1 MTVPREGVAKN
12 GFGAGARSEA
22 WQSVGRNQELAI
34 IWPLLG
40 RHIAFHRRLVDL
52 TANVKAALMLSQA
65 IYWTRHGR
73 DIAMNDGWFFKTGE
87 QWSLETGLSAKEQAT
102 ARELLRDLALLGERR
117 IGLPARLH
125 FRLCVD
131 QLGEMLFGRAGD
143 TGRRLD
149 WNDGAA
155 VAELLG
161 PSLSFHRVL
170 AGVAGSVHAGLLLS
184 RALYLTRL
192 QMRRQ
197 LDAWIANSA
206 SRWTHEIG
214 LSRREQE
221 AARRELMRAGL
232 WEEAL
237 TGVPARLVARIR
249 LECLLDLLS
258 RGERGAAGGLI
269 VPSGLECGIAA
280 TRISP
285 NGESRVWESR
295 IPDLPKPPYLIRRNR
310 HHSFAESAK
319 LHIQG
324 STGVSVQPPPAVD
337 VRPLDIGAQAGDG
350 LIFPDALIPE
360 ERAAAQRM
368 LAQRPVNAQALLDE
382 LSARMQARAIR
393 TGPIAYLRGLVKRAE
408 AGDFIPEL
416 GPRIAADRRRREAE
430 VGRRQEAEAEE
441 RRRAAERATPD
452 YQAKFAERREKV
464 RQMLDVLGPK
474 SSKGRPP

>member
-1 MTVPREGVAKN
+1 MAESGYGAVA
-12 GFGAGARSEA
+12 GSDA
-22 WQSVGRNQELAI
+22 WQSQGRTQELAI

-52 TANVKAALMLSQA
+52 TGNVKAALMLSQA

-87 QWSLETGLSAKEQAT
+87 QWTMETGLSAKEQAT

-131 QLGEMLFGRAGD
+131 QLGELLFGQAGD
-143 TGRRLD
+143 ASRRLD
-149 WNDGAA
+149 WADGAA

-170 AGVAGSVHAGLLLS
+170 AGVAGGVHAGLLLS

-192 QMRRQ
+192 QLRRQ

-232 WEEAL
+232 WEETL
-237 TGVPARLVARIR
+237 TGIPARLVARIR
-249 LECLLDLLS
+249 LECLLDLLA
-258 RGERGAAGGLI
+258 RGGRGVSGGLI
-269 VPSGLECGIAA
+269 VPSGPECGISAA
-280 TRISP
+280 NISP
-285 NGESRVWESR
+285 NSESRVWESH
-295 IPDLPKPPYLIRRNR
+295 IPDLPKAPNLIRRNR

-319 LHIQG
+319 LHIQR
-324 STGVSVQPPPAVD
+324 STSVSVQPPPAVD
-337 VRPLDIGAQAGDG
+337 ASAVVTRMQGGGG
-350 LIFPDALIPE
+350 LVFPDALVPE
-360 ERAAAQRM
+360 ERASARRM
-368 LAQRPVNAQALLDE
+368 LEQCPEQAQALLDE
-382 LSARMQARAIR
+382 LSARMQAKAIH
-393 TGPIAYLRGLVKRAE
+393 TAPIAYLRGLVKRAAVDE
-408 AGDFIPEL
+408 FIPEL
-416 GPRIAADRRRREAE
+416 GPRVAAARRKRQEE
-430 VGRRQEAEAEE
+430 LLERRQRDEEE
-441 RRRAAERATPD
+441 RRLAAERATPE
-452 YQAKFAERREKV
+452 YQAKAAERREKI
-464 RQMLDVLGPK
+464 RQMLNATRPQ
-474 SSKGRPP
+474 SPKGRSE

>member
-1 MTVPREGVAKN
+1 VAESGVSAA
-12 GFGAGARSEA
+12 AGSDA
-22 WQSVGRNQELAI
+22 WQSEGRNRELAI

-87 QWSLETGLSAKEQAT
+87 QWTMETGLSAKEQAS

-131 QLGEMLFGRAGD
+131 QLGQMLFGQAGD
-143 TGRRLD
+143 AGFRLD
-149 WNDGAA
+149 WTDGAV

-170 AGVAGSVHAGLLLS
+170 AGVAGGVHAGLLLS

-206 SRWTHEIG
+206 SRWTDEIG

-221 AARRELMRAGL
+221 AARRDLMRAGL
-232 WEEAL
+232 WEETL
-237 TGVPARLVARIR
+237 TGIPARLVARIR
-249 LECLLDLLS
+249 LECLLELLS
-258 RGERGAAGGLI
+258 SGERGTAGGLI
-269 VPSGLECGIAA
+269 VPPGLECGIAA
-280 TRISP
+280 TRIPP
-285 NGESRVWESR
+285 NGESRVRESH
-295 IPDLPKPPYLIRRNR
+295 IPDLPKAPNLIRRNR

-319 LHIQG
+319 LHIQR

-337 VRPLDIGAQAGDG
+337 QQSVDIGAQVGDG
-350 LIFPDALIPE
+350 LIFPDALIPD
-360 ERAAAQRM
+360 ERAAARRM
-368 LAQRPVNAQALLDE
+368 LAQCPAHAQALLDE

-408 AGDFIPEL
+408 AGDFVPEL
-416 GPRIAADRRRREAE
+416 GPRIAGERRRREAE
-430 VGRRQEAEAEE
+430 ARRRQEAEAEE
-441 RRRAAERATPD
+441 RRRAAERASPD

-474 SSKGRPP
+474 PPKGRPP

>member
-1 MTVPREGVAKN
+1 MAEN
-12 GFGAGARSEA
+12 GYGAAAGSDA
-22 WQSVGRNQELAI
+22 WQSQERNQELAI

-87 QWSLETGLSAKEQAT
+87 QWTMETGLSAKEQAT
-102 ARELLRDLALLGERR
+102 ARELLRDLAILGERR

-131 QLGEMLFGRAGD
+131 QLGELLFGPAEGPAV
-143 TGRRLD
+143 RLD
-149 WNDGAA
+149 WADGAV

-161 PSLSFHRVL
+161 PSLSFHRAL

-232 WEEAL
+232 WEESL
-237 TGVPARLVARIR
+237 SGIPARLVARIR
-249 LECLLDLLS
+249 LECLLDLLA
-258 RGERGAAGGLI
+258 RGERGAPGGLI
-269 VPSGLECGIAA
+269 VPSSPECGIPAA
-280 TRISP
+280 NIPP
-285 NGESRVWESR
+285 NGESRVWESH
-295 IPDLPKPPYLIRRNR
+295 IPDLPKPPNLIRRNR

-319 LHIQG
+319 LHIQR
-324 STGVSVQPPPAVD
+324 STSVSVQQPLPVD
-337 VRPLDIGAQAGDG
+337 VHAVETGTPSGGELV
-350 LIFPDALIPE
+350 FPDALIPD
-360 ERAAAQRM
+360 ERASARRM
-368 LAQRPVNAQALLDE
+368 LEQCPFQAQALLDE
-382 LSARMQARAIR
+382 LSARMQAKAIH
-393 TGPIAYLRGLVKRAE
+393 TGPIAYLRGLIKRAV
-408 AGDFIPEL
+408 AGEFVPEL
-416 GPRIAADRRRREAE
+416 GPRVAAARRKRQAE
-430 VGRRQEAEAEE
+430 LIERQQREAEE
-441 RRRAAERATPD
+441 RRLAAERATPE
-452 YQAKFAERREKV
+452 YQAKAAERREKI
-464 RQMLDVLGPK
+464 RQMLNTTRPQSPK
-474 SSKGRPP
+474 GGAE

>member
-1 MTVPREGVAKN
+1 MARAGVAESR
-12 GFGAGARSEA
+12 FGAAAESDA
-22 WQSVGRNQELAI
+22 WQAEGRNQELAI

-87 QWSLETGLSAKEQAT
+87 QWTMETGLSAKEQAT

-131 QLGEMLFGRAGD
+131 QLGELLFGQAGD
-143 TGRRLD
+143 ASRRLD
-149 WNDGAA
+149 WADGAA

-170 AGVAGSVHAGLLLS
+170 AGVAGGVHAGLLLS

-232 WEEAL
+232 WEESL
-237 TGVPARLVARIR
+237 TGIPARLVARIR
-249 LECLLDLLS
+249 LECLLDLLA
-258 RGERGAAGGLI
+258 RGERGAPGGLI
-269 VPSGLECGIAA
+269 VPSSPECGIPAA
-280 TRISP
+280 NIPP
-285 NGESRVWESR
+285 NGESRVWESH
-295 IPDLPKPPYLIRRNR
+295 IPDLPKPPNLIRRNR

-319 LHIQG
+319 LHIQR

-337 VRPLDIGAQAGDG
+337 VRSGAIEVPASDG
-350 LIFPDALIPE
+350 LIYPDALIPE
-360 ERAAAQRM
+360 ERDAAQRM
-368 LAQRPVNAQALLDE
+368 LAQCPVHAQALLDE
-382 LSARMQARAIR
+382 LSARMQARSIR

-430 VGRRQEAEAEE
+430 VLRRQEAEAEE

-474 SSKGRPP
+474 SPKGRPP

>member
-1 MTVPREGVAKN
+1 MAKSEY
-12 GFGAGARSEA
+12 GAAAGSDA
-22 WQSVGRNQELAI
+22 WQSQGRNQELAI

-87 QWSLETGLSAKEQAT
+87 QWAMETGLSAKEQAT

-131 QLGEMLFGRAGD
+131 QLGELLFGQAGD
-143 TGRRLD
+143 ASRRLD
-149 WNDGAA
+149 WTDGAA

-170 AGVAGSVHAGLLLS
+170 AGVAGGVHAGLLLS

-197 LDAWIANSA
+197 LDAWIANSS

-232 WEEAL
+232 WEESL
-237 TGVPARLVARIR
+237 TGIPARLVARIR
-249 LECLLDLLS
+249 LECLLDLLA
-258 RGERGAAGGLI
+258 RGERGTPSGLI
-269 VPSGLECGIAA
+269 VPSGPECGIPAA
-280 TRISP
+280 NFP
-285 NGESRVWESR
+285 QNGESRVWESH
-295 IPDLPKPPYLIRRNR
+295 IPDLPKAPNLIRRNR

-319 LHIQG
+319 LHIQR
-324 STGVSVQPPPAVD
+324 STSVSVQQPPAVD
-337 VRPLDIGAQAGDG
+337 ARAVQTRSHGSGD

-360 ERAAAQRM
+360 ERASARRM
-368 LAQRPVNAQALLDE
+368 LAQCPDQAQALLDE
-382 LSARMQARAIR
+382 LSARMQAKAIH
-393 TGPIAYLRGLVKRAE
+393 TGPIAYLRGLVRRAAACE
-408 AGDFIPEL
+408 FVPEL
-416 GPRIAADRRRREAE
+416 GPRVAAARRKRQAE
-430 VGRRQEAEAEE
+430 LIERRQREEEE
-441 RRRAAERATPD
+441 RRLAAERATPE
-452 YQAKFAERREKV
+452 YQAKAAERREKI
-464 RQMLDVLGPK
+464 RQMLNATRSQSP
-474 SSKGRPP
+474 KGRAE

>member
-1 MTVPREGVAKN
+1 MADSGYRAA
-12 GFGAGARSEA
+12 AGADA
-22 WQSVGRNQELAI
+22 WQSEGRNRELTI

-52 TANVKAALMLSQA
+52 TTNVKAALMLSQA

-87 QWSLETGLSAKEQAT
+87 QWTMETGLSAKEQAT

-131 QLGEMLFGRAGD
+131 QLGEMLFGHAGD
-143 TGRRLD
+143 AGRRLD
-149 WNDGAA
+149 WTDGAA

-161 PSLSFHRVL
+161 PSLSFHRAL
-170 AGVAGSVHAGLLLS
+170 AGVAGGVHAGLLLS

-206 SRWTHEIG
+206 SRWTDEIG

-221 AARRELMRAGL
+221 SARRDLMRAGL
-232 WEEAL
+232 WEETL
-237 TGVPARLVARIR
+237 TGIPARLVARIR

-258 RGERGAAGGLI
+258 SGERGTAGGLI
-269 VPSGLECGIAA
+269 VPSSLESGIAA
-280 TRISP
+280 TRIAP
-285 NGESRVWESR
+285 NGESRVWESH
-295 IPDLPKPPYLIRRNR
+295 IPDLPKAPNLIRRNR

-324 STGVSVQPPPAVD
+324 STGVSVQPPQAVD
-337 VRPLDIGAQAGDG
+337 PRSVATETQAGDG
-350 LIFPDALIPE
+350 LIFPDALIPD
-360 ERAAAQRM
+360 ERAAARRM
-368 LAQRPVNAQALLDE
+368 LAQCPAHAQALLDE

-408 AGDFIPEL
+408 AGDFVPEL
-416 GPRIAADRRRREAE
+416 GPRIAAERRRREAE
-430 VGRRQEAEAEE
+430 ALRRQEAEAEE
-441 RRRAAERATPD
+441 RRSAAERASPD

-474 SSKGRPP
+474 SPKARPP